1 MAGAFTGRRVMV
13 VGGCGAGKSTFSK
26 RLAALTGLPLTH
38 LDRLGW
44 RENWEKTPREEF
56 DAALSAVT
64 AGDEWIIDGNWSR
77 TISERLRRAD
87 TVVWFRFSGVRCL
100 HGVVGRFFRD
110 RGRVREDMAPGCVE
124 KFDAEKLRFFHTTL
138 WGARKTNRRIGEYLK
153 DAPDVRVIE
162 FRTRRQADRFLAELE
177 KSLGTEKE
185 GVDGGMG

>member
-1 MAGAFTGRRVMV
+1 MADAGRRVMV

-26 RLAALTGLPLTH
+26 KLAQLTGLPLTH

-64 AGDEWIIDGNWSR
+64 SGDEWIIDGNWSR

-185 GVDGGMG
+185 GTDGGMG